1 MPTTTDGALAAPKS
15 SSAASSL
22 VEDGGISI
30 CVFEPVYTTRQFTRW
45 ELAFASA
52 FSRSLPMPLRPI
64 RHLHGNGNVCLWLRR
79 QTRVVQIFA
88 LYRPCYSDFQ
98 A

>member
-30 CVFEPVYTTRQFTRW
+30 CVFEPVYTTRQFTRL

-64 RHLHGNGNVCLWLRR
+64 RHLHGNGNVCLWLLRMNR
-79 QTRVVQIFA
+79 LVPMFV
-88 LYRPCYSDFQ
+88 LYAASFSEPSP
-98 A
+98 